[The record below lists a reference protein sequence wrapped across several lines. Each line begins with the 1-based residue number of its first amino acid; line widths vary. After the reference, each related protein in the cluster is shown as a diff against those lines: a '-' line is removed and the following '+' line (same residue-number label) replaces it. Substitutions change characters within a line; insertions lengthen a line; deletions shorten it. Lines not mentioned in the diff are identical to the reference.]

1 MTTKYTEADFD
12 GLSWHDCHIHSFE
25 LLTGDPD
32 QGDWTNDLVLDIDF
46 IVQWSCGVD
55 GGPCFRVAP
64 AMLRFHNVTD
74 LQIRIEWAD
83 SGYRIAVHPAAIDR
97 LEREEVIDHKLRLSR
112 PYYAWT
118 VRLNWPD
125 GGMIRF
131 GAVGFTQQLL
141 AEPVEMASQHLSSAQ
156 RRVQVSGIGVDRRR

>member
-1 MTTKYTEADFD
+1 MATSP
-12 GLSWHDCHIHSFE
+12 GNCHIHSFE

-32 QGDWTNDLVLDIDF
+32 QGDWTNDLVLDVDF

-55 GGPCFRVAP
+55 GGPRFRVAP

-97 LEREEVIDHKLRLSR
+97 LEREEVVDHKLRLNR

-118 VRLNWPD
+118 VASTGR
-125 GGMIRF
+125 M
-131 GAVGFTQQLL
+131 
-141 AEPVEMASQHLSSAQ
+141 AE
-156 RRVQVSGIGVDRRR
+156 